1 MRNLSASFS
10 NKKMISANVK
20 NNSNVALENKTRSV
34 SQNKCLNET
43 ESTTTSIAAST
54 STLSKYISK

>member
-54 STLSKYISK
+54 SSLS

>member
-1 MRNLSASFS
+1 MRNFSASFS

-20 NNSNVALENKTRSV
+20 SNANVAVESKMRSV

-43 ESTTTSIAAST
+43 ESTTNSISAST
-54 STLSKYISK
+54 STLSK